1 VDFDPEL
8 VGRAVVV
15 VVLVVVVLVVVVL
28 VVVVMQPRA
37 WEIVA
42 RES

>member
-1 VDFDPEL
+1 MDFDPEL

-15 VVLVVVVLVVVVL
+15 VVLVVVLVVVVL

>member
-15 VVLVVVVLVVVVL
+15 VVLVVVVLVVVL

>member
-15 VVLVVVVLVVVVL
+15 VVLVVVV
-28 VVVVMQPRA
+28 MQPRA

-42 RES
+42 LES

>member
-15 VVLVVVVLVVVVL
+15 VVLVVVLVVVVL